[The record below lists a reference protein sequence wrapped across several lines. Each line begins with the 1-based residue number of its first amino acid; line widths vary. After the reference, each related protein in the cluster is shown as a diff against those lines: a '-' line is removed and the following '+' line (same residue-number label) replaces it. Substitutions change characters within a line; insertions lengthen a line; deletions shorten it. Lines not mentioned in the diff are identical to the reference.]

1 MTAEF
6 VHLHVHSEY
15 SLLDGLGRVNQLVK
29 QASSL
34 GQRAMALTDHGTM
47 HGIIEFARACQ
58 KVGIKPIVGVEA
70 YLTRYDRPM
79 GGRDPA
85 LDKDRHHLLLLAENQ
100 VGYHNLL
107 RICTHAQLEGYYYRP
122 RIDKA
127 FLEKHA
133 EGLICTSGCLAAEV
147 PKLLNQGREREAI
160 ERVHWYR
167 DVFGPGRFYL
177 ELQEHS
183 IPELDA
189 VNRQLIEFSRKYDMP
204 LIATNDVHYVK
215 PGDASPHDVLLCVQT
230 TTTVD
235 TRERMR
241 MSDGS
246 YYVRSG
252 EEMERL
258 FGHYPGALSNTL
270 LVAEMCNVDVEDK
283 DYHLPPFDVPPGHDY
298 QSYLRTLTEGGVQR
312 RYGARADDPELRARV
327 EYELQV
333 IHAMGFDV
341 YFLIVSDLCRYARER
356 GIWYNV
362 RGSGA
367 GSVVAYVTGITN
379 LDPLPNNLIFERFLN
394 PGRVSMPDFDL
405 DFPDDQRE
413 ELIRYTID
421 KYGEDR
427 VAQIV
432 TFGRMKARAAVRDVG
447 RAMGVPLA
455 EVDQVA
461 KLIPAIPGKPVSIA
475 EALQQ
480 IPDLR
485 QRYDAAP
492 HIKHLLDTASEIEG
506 VARHASIH
514 AAAVIVA
521 DKPLIN
527 YTPLMRPPKSAI
539 TRTITQ
545 YEFPI
550 LESIGLLKVD
560 VLGLSTL
567 SVMREATRLISER
580 HAKHYTLENIPL
592 DDAESYRLLASGE
605 VTGVFQVEGAG
616 MRRVLMEMQPREFNH
631 IVATIS
637 LYRPGPMDFIPEYI
651 ACLHGAKQPTYVHP
665 ALEPILSETFGV
677 CIYQEQIIQL
687 LTRVAGYTAAEAD
700 LVRRAISKKKADV
713 IEKERESFARG
724 AARTSGLK
732 RSEADQIWDA
742 LQGFARYGF
751 NRAHAADYAVICVQT
766 AYLKAHYPLEFMAAQ
781 LLVER
786 DKSDKVAN
794 FITECRRMGIEVL
807 PPSINASGLDF
818 TIEMRAPDAP
828 PPMGQDPHIGYHFPI
843 PKGAAIRFGLG
854 AIKNVG
860 EGPVETI
867 IAARAAGG
875 AFTSLE
881 DLCQRVDLRKVTRRP
896 LECLIKVGALDEF
909 GERAQLLE
917 AIDGMIA
924 ESAAAHDARDVGQ
937 LSIFDLFSGGG
948 AMTAPAM
955 TIRLPK
961 VEPAKARQ
969 RLNWEKELLGVYA
982 SSHPLHQVAVD
993 IGDLV
998 TCTCGAV
1005 DATLAGTPVTLIGM
1019 LSDVKQIIT
1028 KKGDPMGFATLEDIG
1043 GAVELTVF
1051 PRTYADVRERLVVEK
1066 VVMVRGKVD
1075 AREGGR
1081 VSVLVDTVQDYVD
1094 RATADMGSQPI
1105 RANGAGNGRG
1115 NSPQYGRSQAPVET
1129 TLSAPVAAAAA
1140 MTRPRGPIAGA
1151 WYDFGGDDED
1161 DEPGL
1166 SSQLEADEDDDEGL
1180 ALPLALDHAD
1190 AAVLAQWQAPE
1201 PVHRRRVHVTLR
1213 PGRSA
1218 EDDIRHLGQIYA
1230 LMAQDHRGADAFC
1243 LYVMRSGQRV
1253 MLEFPNDGTNFGPD
1267 LQREL
1272 VELVGTENLRIE
1284 SS

>member
-1 MTAEF
+1 MTTEF

-29 QASSL
+29 QAASL

-79 GGRDPA
+79 SGRDPV

-100 VGYHNLL
+100 AGYRNLL

-147 PKLLNQGREREAI
+147 PRLLNQGREREAV
-160 ERVHWYR
+160 ERLHWYR

-183 IPELDA
+183 IPELDV
-189 VNRQLIEFSRKYDMP
+189 VNRQLIEFSRKYDLP
-204 LIATNDVHYVK
+204 LIATNDVHYVR
-215 PGDASPHDVLLCVQT
+215 PSDASPHDVLLCVQT

-235 TRERMR
+235 VKDRMR

-252 EEMERL
+252 EEMARL

-270 LVAEMCNVDVEDK
+270 RVAEMCHVDVEDK

-298 QSYLRTLTEGGVQR
+298 QSYLRVLTEGGVQR

-333 IHAMGFDV
+333 IHDMGFDV

-394 PGRVSMPDFDL
+394 PGRISMPDFDL

-480 IPDLR
+480 IPDLK
-485 QRYDAAP
+485 QRYDGAP
-492 HIKHLLDTASEIEG
+492 HIKQLLDTASEIEG

-521 DKPLIN
+521 DKPLVN

-560 VLGLSTL
+560 FLGLSTL
-567 SVMREATRLISER
+567 SVMREATRLIAER
-580 HAKHYTLENIPL
+580 YNQHYTLENIPL

-651 ACLHGAKQPTYVHP
+651 ACLHGAKQPQYVHP
-665 ALEPILSETFGV
+665 ALEPILGETFGV

-687 LTRVAGYTAAEAD
+687 LTHVAGYTASEAD

-724 AARTSGLK
+724 VARTSGLT
-732 RSEADQIWDA
+732 RVEADQIWDA

-807 PPSINASGLDF
+807 PPAINTSGLDF

-828 PPMGQDPHIGYHFPI
+828 LPMGQDPHIGYRFTI
-843 PKGAAIRFGLG
+843 PRGAAIRFGLG

-867 IAARAAGG
+867 IAARATGG
-875 AFTSLE
+875 PFTSLG
-881 DLCQRVDLRKVTRRP
+881 DLCQRVDLRRVTRRP
-896 LECLIKVGALDEF
+896 LECLIKAGALDDF

-917 AIDGMIA
+917 AIDAMLA
-924 ESAAAHDARDVGQ
+924 ESGAAHDARDVGQ
-937 LSIFDLFSGGG
+937 LSIFDLFSGAGVG
-948 AMTAPAM
+948 AS
-955 TIRLPK
+955 TITIHLPK
-961 VEPAKARQ
+961 VGAAKARQ
-969 RLNWEKELLGVYA
+969 RLNWEKELLGVYV

-993 IGDLV
+993 IDDLV
-998 TCTCGAV
+998 TCACGAV
-1005 DATLAGTPVTLIGM
+1005 DATLAGAAVTLIGM

-1028 KKGDPMGFATLEDIG
+1028 KKGDPMGFATLEDLA
-1043 GAVELTVF
+1043 GAVELTIF
-1051 PRTYADVRERLVVEK
+1051 PRTYAEVRERLVVEK

-1081 VSVLVDTVQDYVD
+1081 VSVLVDTIQDYVD
-1094 RATADMGSQPI
+1094 RATAASIGQPVK
-1105 RANGAGNGRG
+1105 ANGAGNGYTNG
-1115 NSPQYGRSQAPVET
+1115 PQYGRSQTPVNT
-1129 TLSAPVAAAAA
+1129 TMPPPIVAVAAAS
-1140 MTRPRGPIAGA
+1140 RPRGPIAGA
-1151 WYDFGGDDED
+1151 WYDFGGEDED
-1161 DEPGL
+1161 DGL
-1166 SSQLEADEDDDEGL
+1166 DLASPLEVDEDTGES
-1180 ALPLALDHAD
+1180 AMLPLAIDHTPTTRT
-1190 AAVLAQWQAPE
+1190 VGLPTELAP
-1201 PVHRRRVHVTLR
+1201 RRRIHVTLR
-1213 PGRSA
+1213 AGRNT

-1230 LMAQDHRGADAFC
+1230 LMAQHFRGPDAFY
-1243 LYVMRSGQRV
+1243 LYATRNGQRV
-1253 MLEFPNDGTNFGPD
+1253 MLEFPNDGTTYGPE
-1267 LQREL
+1267 LEREL
-1272 VELVGTENLRIE
+1272 VQLVGAENLRIE